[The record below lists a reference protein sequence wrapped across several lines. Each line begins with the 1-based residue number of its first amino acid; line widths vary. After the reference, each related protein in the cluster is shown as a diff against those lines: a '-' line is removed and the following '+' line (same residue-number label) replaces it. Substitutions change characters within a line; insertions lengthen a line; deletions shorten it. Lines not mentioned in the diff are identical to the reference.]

1 MTKGAPFPIDPV
13 LTGIIVNYRNAE
25 FIADKVFPRLTPR
38 LSKQQFKWWKFDF
51 GQMVTRHD
59 SKVGRKGTPKNI
71 ELEGTEQDASTDDY
85 GFGSVVPADDVT
97 QAPDGYDPRQFHA
110 QALYNFVLM
119 EREVRA
125 AAIAFDEATYGA
137 DNKETL
143 SGTSQWSNAESD
155 PIYAIGEAKE
165 SMVMKPNKLLLGSGT
180 WFALRTNPAVLKA
193 ISVSGTDKGMATL
206 AAVTALLEFDEI
218 IVGQAKVNASKPGQT
233 PVLANAW
240 GNHALM
246 FRQEPLASSNFG
258 VATFGWTAEYGGPV
272 ANQEFNSKIGLRGAY
287 EVKAGESVKEL
298 VASAD
303 LGYFF
308 EDAAA

>member
-25 FIADKVFPRLTPR
+25 FIADKVFPRLSPR
-38 LSKQQFKWWKFDF
+38 LNKQQFKWWKFDF

-59 SKVGRKGTPKNI
+59 SKVGRKGTPKVI
-71 ELEGTEQDASTDDY
+71 ELEGQELDASTDDY
-85 GFGSVVPADDVT
+85 GFSSVVPADDVN

-125 AAIAFDEATYGA
+125 AEIAFDEATYDA
-137 DNKETL
+137 NNKETL
-143 SGTSQWSNAESD
+143 SGSSQWSHVDSD
-155 PIYAIGEAKE
+155 PIMDVGAARE

-180 WFALRTNPAVLKA
+180 WFALRTNPAILKS

-218 IVGQAKVNASKPGQT
+218 IVGQSKVNASKPGQT

-246 FRQEPLASSNFG
+246 YRQEPLASSNFG
-258 VATFGWTAEYGGPV
+258 VATFGWTAEYMGPV
-272 ANQEFNSKIGLRGAY
+272 ANQDFNGKIGLRGAY
-287 EVKAGESVKEL
+287 EVKAGESVKE
-298 VASAD
+298 VVSSAD